1 MLVEDSDESED
12 ERQNIFNNI
21 VVKPYEFSID
31 SKLKYDLNLDS
42 QALLNNQSPCT
53 KEIMGGENINMKSE
67 DLNTI
72 NNAICTDNT
81 YYQTHIT
88 KQELVIV
95 DDYTEGYAESGVEPK
110 NLYREE
116 EFNIPEYQNKYMIS
130 SLDKIS
136 MIDSN
141 KEMELGYT
149 PDTSTENSYSSI
161 LRDHDYYFS
170 EKEDTIKDVKNFILT
185 NSETSDNPIELAMKF
200 TNFVLDKYDI
210 RSTSIIKPEEM
221 IDTINKI
228 DEKSKSIKDYLESSA
243 KKTDNNDVIVADPI
257 LEIISVVGSSQETV
271 TSSLNLVD
279 VNESEPNSR
288 IEALNNFAK
297 LFISK
302 SKVLTNECKSLE
314 NSDDVIDNFIT
325 EVCYYLEIFNFSV
338 IDKVLN
344 SR

>member
-53 KEIMGGENINMKSE
+53 KDIIGGENIKMKND

-72 NNAICTDNT
+72 NNTICTDNT

-88 KQELVIV
+88 KQELVII
-95 DDYTEGYAESGVEPK
+95 DDYNEGYAESGIDHK

-116 EFNIPEYQNKYMIS
+116 EFNIPEFQNKYMIS
-130 SLDKIS
+130 SLDKFS

-141 KEMELGYT
+141 KEMDLGYT
-149 PDTSTENSYSSI
+149 PNTSTENSYSSI

-210 RSTSIIKPEEM
+210 RSTSIFKPDDI
-221 IDTINKI
+221 IDIINKI
-228 DEKSKSIKDYLESSA
+228 DEKSKSIKDYLESSE
-243 KKTDNNDVIVADPI
+243 KKTDNNDVIVLDPI
-257 LEIISVVGSSQETV
+257 LETISVVGSSQGNV
-271 TSSLNLVD
+271 ISSINSIEE
-279 VNESEPNSR
+279 NESESNGR
-288 IEALNNFAK
+288 IDKLNNIAS

-302 SKVLTNECKSLE
+302 SKELTNECKSLE
-314 NSDDVIDNFIT
+314 NTDVMIDNFIT
-325 EVCYYLEIFNFSV
+325 EVCYCLEILIFQLLIQF
-338 IDKVLN
+338 
-344 SR
+344 